1 MNGPAAQIVIAKAAI
16 IIHAD
21 GNIPAFTGRTAER
34 RHGRIMD
41 HIRVWSEV
49 DLAEIQNHIITVDD
63 KFGFCPGCRE
73 MGIKLEGLKTCPK
86 CGREFKYV
94 TAHES
99 RGTKGFEMI
108 GRIRKKLP
116 HMIFVDFDDYERIS
130 GKKKAESLFNV

>member
-1 MNGPAAQIVIAKAAI
+1 
-16 IIHAD
+16 
-21 GNIPAFTGRTAER
+21 
-34 RHGRIMD
+34 MD
-41 HIRVWSEV
+41 HIRIWSEV

-73 MGIKLEGLKTCPK
+73 MGIKLEGLKACPK

-94 TAHES
+94 TAHDS
-99 RGTKGFEMI
+99 KGPKGFEMV

-116 HMIFVDFDDYERIS
+116 HLAFVDYDDYERIS

>member
-1 MNGPAAQIVIAKAAI
+1 
-16 IIHAD
+16 
-21 GNIPAFTGRTAER
+21 
-34 RHGRIMD
+34 MD

-49 DLAEIQNHIITVDD
+49 DLAEIQSHIITVDD

-73 MGIKLEGLKTCPK
+73 MGIRLEGLKKCPK
-86 CGREFKYV
+86 CDREFKYV

-99 RGTKGFEMI
+99 RGAKGFEMV

-116 HMIFVDFDDYERIS
+116 HLVFVDYDDYERIS

>member
-1 MNGPAAQIVIAKAAI
+1 MPRHLLRAVCGLRLEHRPRSPGHDPPLAVGDTLNGGFPVVGLPDPSQL
-16 IIHAD
+16 
-21 GNIPAFTGRTAER
+21 GP
-34 RHGRIMD
+34 
-41 HIRVWSEV
+41 
-49 DLAEIQNHIITVDD
+49 LAGTVDD

-94 TAHES
+94 TAHDS
-99 RGTKGFEMI
+99 KGPKGFEMV

-116 HMIFVDFDDYERIS
+116 HLAFVDYDDYERIS